1 MSTTSTSGRRPG
13 RPRRDGR
20 SGTGDATE
28 EILAA
33 AGRLFGANGV
43 EGTTMARLA
52 AEVGLGQ
59 SSLYYYFRSR
69 EDVVAALVA
78 RANIVPLELIRAIT
92 GTDATAAAKLHCFV
106 CGDVE
111 ALCAL
116 PFDINEIHRIAA
128 RDRHRFGDYW
138 RERSK
143 LERRVSSLLSEGLKT
158 GELRPVD
165 ARLTALHVLAA
176 DEGTQNWYRLQA
188 SARAP
193 RVALALA
200 DLVVAGL
207 LAPGRS
213 LEDVRTAS
221 GTISMHLRKRHASF
235 SGRKP
240 R

>member
-1 MSTTSTSGRRPG
+1 MATVPTSGRRPG

-20 SGTGDATE
+20 TGTGDATE

-33 AGRLFGANGV
+33 AGRLFGVDGV

-78 RANIVPLELIRAIT
+78 RANIVPLELIEAIA
-92 GTDATAAAKLHCFV
+92 GTDGTAAAKLHCFV

-128 RDRHRFGDYW
+128 RDRRRFEDYW
-138 RERSK
+138 RERSA
-143 LERRVSSLLSEGLKT
+143 LERRLSALLREGVAT
-158 GELRPVD
+158 GELRAVD
-165 ARLTALHVLAA
+165 VRLTTLHVLAG

-188 SARAP
+188 SARAAK
-193 RVALALA
+193 VALALA
-200 DLVVAGL
+200 DITVAGL
-207 LAPGRS
+207 LAPGVG
-213 LEDVRTAS
+213 LGEVRAAS
-221 GTISMHLRKRHASF
+221 ATISKDLRERHASS
-235 SGRKP
+235 SGR
-240 R
+240 RRM